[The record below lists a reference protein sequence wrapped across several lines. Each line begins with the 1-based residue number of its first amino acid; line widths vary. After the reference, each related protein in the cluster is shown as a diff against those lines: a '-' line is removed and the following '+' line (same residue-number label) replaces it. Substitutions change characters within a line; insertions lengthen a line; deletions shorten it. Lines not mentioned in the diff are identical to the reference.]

1 IGQHRKKS
9 PPEPHGPHLPAALL
23 GRRRSAERPWG
34 PQPRGSA
41 RRAEVAARRQL
52 GDAARGSGGLGQA
65 MPGARPSSGPMDSAP
80 ARRARAAA
88 AGRRPRAL
96 PAAAAGALALL
107 CGRSLA
113 ACFAAPRPLGEPA
126 RVPAVARGAGFGDVE
141 APEAKP
147 KKEVRRSSAVK
158 QEDLERDHGDMWQAV
173 DSIFS
178 GQKAESPEV
187 IMRARFTALKFKDP
201 NFLAATELDEDK
213 RELKERAD
221 QWAVT
226 LGLKDKS
233 PFDFIVRLGDEGS
246 PNRHSQPAQ

>member
-1 IGQHRKKS
+1 
-9 PPEPHGPHLPAALL
+9 
-23 GRRRSAERPWG
+23 
-34 PQPRGSA
+34 
-41 RRAEVAARRQL
+41 
-52 GDAARGSGGLGQA
+52 
-65 MPGARPSSGPMDSAP
+65 
-80 ARRARAAA
+80 
-88 AGRRPRAL
+88 
-96 PAAAAGALALL
+96 
-107 CGRSLA
+107 
-113 ACFAAPRPLGEPA
+113 
-126 RVPAVARGAGFGDVE
+126 
-141 APEAKP
+141 
-147 KKEVRRSSAVK
+147 RSSAVK

-233 PFDFIVRLGDEGS
+233 PFDFIVRLGVTTDSLAQAQSFEVVSTSGNWVEFKIRCADGKTLHEKSLFKEDKKWGYVYSGESEFGS
-246 PNRHSQPAQ
+246 WE